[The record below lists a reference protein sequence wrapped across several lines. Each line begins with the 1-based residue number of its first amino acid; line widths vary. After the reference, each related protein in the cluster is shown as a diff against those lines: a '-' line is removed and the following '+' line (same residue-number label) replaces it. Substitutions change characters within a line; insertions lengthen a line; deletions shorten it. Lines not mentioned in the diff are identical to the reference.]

1 MFLNSAKLTIVIAG
15 AGFGGI
21 RASLDLNNF
30 FKKEPALAKKYNLY
44 LIDQNDHHL
53 YVPAIY
59 EIAGTIHDDAKVMKL
74 KEAVALPLEK
84 IFTPADPIKFHQ
96 AKITKI
102 DVVNN
107 KIILND
113 HAILKYAQLIVGLG
127 SAANFYNIPGL
138 KENALTLGN
147 LNSAIKIRSALEK
160 KFCEDLKTKK
170 IIKIVIGGGG
180 VTGVELAGELR
191 GYIKKLNKKYQT
203 KIKLHLTII
212 EGQKDILPDFDPKM
226 VSWAKK
232 RLEKLGVNMVT
243 GDLIEEIRFKSALT
257 KSGGRFDFDVLVWS
271 GGIKPNP
278 IIETLPFEHDK
289 RGRIAVQ
296 ENFCPVFRGDNKM
309 CSNIFIIGDN
319 CCHLRHQ
326 TLPQTAQMAI
336 DQGQHIARLIWA
348 GIKKKPLPKYQPIHN
363 SYILPV
369 GGKFAL
375 ADLGAIKGKG
385 FLVWILKELVFLDY
399 LISILPLPQALAH
412 WFKAINLFIKND

>member
-1 MFLNSAKLTIVIAG
+1 MFLNSAKSTIVIAG

-21 RASLDLNNF
+21 RVALDLNKF
-30 FKKEPALAKKYNLY
+30 FKKNPTLAQKYNLY

-59 EIAGTIHDDAKVMKL
+59 EIAATIHDDAGVMKL
-74 KEAVALPLEK
+74 KKVVAISLEK
-84 IFTPADPIKFHQ
+84 IFPPAEPLKFHQ

-102 DVVNN
+102 DVANN

-113 HAILKYAQLIVGLG
+113 RTTLKYAHLIVGLG
-127 SAANFYNIPGL
+127 SETNFYNITGL
-138 KENALTLGN
+138 KESALTLGN
-147 LNSAIKIRSALEK
+147 LNSAITIRSTIEK
-160 KFCEDLKTKK
+160 KLCEDLKTKK

-180 VTGVELAGELR
+180 VTGVELAGELC

-203 KIKLHLTII
+203 KIKPHLTII
-212 EGQKDILPDFDPKM
+212 EGQKDILPGFDAKM

-232 RLEKLGVNMVT
+232 RLGQLGVNIVT

-257 KSGGRFDFDVLVWS
+257 KFSRRFDFDVLVWS

-278 IIETLPFEHDK
+278 LIETLPFEHDK

-296 ENFCPVFRGDNKM
+296 ENFCPVFRGGSKM

-336 DQGQHIARLIWA
+336 DQGQHIARLISL
-348 GIKKKPLPKYQPIHN
+348 GIQKKTLPKYQPVHN
-363 SYILPV
+363 SYILPI

-375 ADLGAIKGKG
+375 ADLGTIKAKG
-385 FLVWILKELVFLDY
+385 FWVWILKELVFLDY

-412 WFKAINLFIKND
+412 WFKAIRLFIKND